1 MAELGSYSLILALAL
16 GVYAFVAGI
25 VALARKG
32 DAYDRLGETARRA
45 GIAVFGAVALAAVVL
60 VTATFQN
67 DFSISYILHHS
78 NRDLPIP
85 YKFAV
90 LWSGQEGS
98 LLFWALLLSTYG
110 LVLRLRH
117 KVDTRLVAFASV
129 VISAVQVF
137 FLLLVNFAANP
148 FAMTI
153 GNLPPDGNGLNPLL
167 QYPEMVIHPPMLYL
181 GYVGFTVPFAF
192 ALAALIMKYPGE
204 KWIHITRR
212 WTMVTWGFLT
222 VGIFLGAHWAYSVLG
237 WGGYWGWDP
246 VENASLM
253 PWLTGT
259 AFLHSVM
266 MQEKRGM
273 LKVWNVWLIF
283 STFMLAIFGTFLTRS
298 GVVSSVHAFA
308 QSSIGTW
315 FVSFLALTFAVCLY
329 WFLRNRDHLRS
340 ENRLESLVS
349 RESSFLFNNL
359 LLLVACFTVLWGT
372 LFPVLSEW
380 VQGTKVTVGPPFF
393 NRVNI
398 PVALLL
404 LLLTGVGPLLAW
416 RKTSMESLKRNF
428 RIPVLTGLAV
438 GALLVAIGYVKP
450 WTEQSEF
457 YSLMTIVLSVI
468 VATTVISEFVRG
480 GRVIGRHTGQNLF
493 ASMVQLTRRNTRRYG
508 GYIVHFGVIVIMI
521 GFAGS
526 AFNQDI
532 ERELTPGQS
541 MAIGPYTLTMRSN
554 TQDDNANYSSEWAIV
569 DVSKNGKPL
578 TTMYPERRFFKA
590 SQQPQSMVA
599 LHTTLKED
607 LYLVY
612 SGINQDTGNPIIKA
626 HLNPLVLWIWIGV
639 HIMIIGTIVALIPNM
654 AAARVRYARRCAR
667 RNWSPASRD
676 NRWEWGV
683 DAATGCEAL
692 VTTCDDRGGERCT
705 AGRGQR
711 CPLQQ
716 PGTSADVPMRLLASP
731 AGMQSRGLRVFGDDA
746 QGTCRGHRYR
756 RQRRFDPAAVRG

>member
-1 MAELGSYSLILALAL
+1 MAELGSYSLLLALAL
-16 GVYAFVAGI
+16 GIYAFVAGI
-25 VALARKG
+25 VALAKKG

-45 GIAVFGAVALAAVVL
+45 GIAIFGAVALAAAVL

-117 KVDTRLVAFASV
+117 KVDTRLVAYASV
-129 VISAVQVF
+129 VISAVQIF
-137 FLLLVNFAANP
+137 FLLLVNIAANP
-148 FAMTI
+148 FAMTV
-153 GNLPPDGNGLNPLL
+153 GNIPPDGNGLNPLL

-246 VENASLM
+246 VENASFM

-329 WFLRNRDHLRS
+329 WFLKNREHLRS
-340 ENRLESLVS
+340 EHRLESLVS

-359 LLLVACFTVLWGT
+359 ILLVACFTVLWGT

-398 PVALLL
+398 PVAMLLL
-404 LLLTGVGPLLAW
+404 VLTAVGPLLAW
-416 RKTSMESLKRNF
+416 RKTSLESLKRNF
-428 RIPVLTGLAV
+428 RIPVLVGLGV

-450 WTEQSEF
+450 WTEQSAF
-457 YSLMTIVLSVI
+457 YSLMTITLSVM

-480 GRVIGRHTGQNLF
+480 GRVIGRHTGQNLV

-508 GYIVHFGVIVIMI
+508 GYIVHFGVIVVMI
-521 GFAGS
+521 GFAGA
-526 AFNQDI
+526 AFNQDT
-532 ERELTPGQS
+532 ERELTNGQS
-541 MAIGPYTLTMRSN
+541 MGIGPYTLTMRSN
-554 TQDDNANYSSEWAIV
+554 TQDDNPNYSSEWAIV

-578 TTMYPERRFFKA
+578 TTMYPERRFYKA
-590 SQQPQSMVA
+590 TQQPQSMVA

-654 AAARVRYARRCAR
+654 AAARVPVR
-667 RNWSPASRD
+667 S
-676 NRWEWGV
+676 
-683 DAATGCEAL
+683 
-692 VTTCDDRGGERCT
+692 
-705 AGRGQR
+705 
-711 CPLQQ
+711 
-716 PGTSADVPMRLLASP
+716 
-731 AGMQSRGLRVFGDDA
+731 
-746 QGTCRGHRYR
+746 
-756 RQRRFDPAAVRG
+756 AVRSAELVSGKPGQPVGVGS